1 MAGESCQSGRFFTSV
16 GGVKLLFIGG
26 TGNISTAV
34 SRRLLAAGHE
44 LWLLNR
50 GLRPAGLSGTRTVI
64 ADIHQPVAVRA
75 ALGEEKFDVV
85 VNWIAFTPEDVQ
97 HDLGL
102 FAGRTGQYVFISSAS
117 VYRKPILDPVL
128 TEATPAHNPFWKYSQ
143 NKIAC
148 EELLLKAWREK
159 GFPATIVRP
168 AHTYDQ
174 IIPVALSAGSSW
186 TIVDRIR
193 RGLPVVVHGDG
204 TSIWVVTHSDDFARG
219 FTGLLGNARAVG
231 EIFHITS
238 DELLTWNQ
246 IHEEIGRAVGRA
258 PKIVHIASDFIAQR
272 EPDQAGGLLGDKA
285 HSFWCDNS
293 KIKRFV
299 PGYTATIPF
308 HEGIRRTIA
317 WFDADPSRS
326 VIEPATHALH
336 ERLIAAYLPG
346 KQ

>member
-1 MAGESCQSGRFFTSV
+1 V
-16 GGVKLLFIGG
+16 GIVKLLFIGG

-50 GLRPAGLSGTRTVI
+50 GLRSAGLPGARTII
-64 ADIHQPVAVRA
+64 ADIHQPTEVRA
-75 ALGEEKFDVV
+75 ALGGEKFDTV

-97 HDLGL
+97 RDLGL
-102 FAGRTGQYVFISSAS
+102 FTGRTGQYVFISSAS

-128 TEATPAHNPFWKYSQ
+128 TEATPAHNPFWPYSQ

-148 EELLLKAWREK
+148 EELLLKAWREN

-174 IIPVALSAGSSW
+174 IIPVALSAGNSW

-193 RGLPVVVHGDG
+193 CGLPVVVHGDG
-204 TSIWVVTHSDDFARG
+204 TSIWVVTHSEDFAKG

-246 IHEEIGRAVGRA
+246 IHEEIGRAVGKA

-317 WFDADPSRS
+317 WFDADPARS
-326 VIEPATHALH
+326 VTEPATHALH
-336 ERLIAAYLPG
+336 ERLVAAYLSGRP
-346 KQ
+346 

>member
-1 MAGESCQSGRFFTSV
+1 M
-16 GGVKLLFIGG
+16 KLLFIGG

-50 GLRPAGLSGTRTVI
+50 GRRSAELPGARSII
-64 ADIHQPVAVRA
+64 ADINQPAVVRTV
-75 ALGEEKFDVV
+75 LGEDKFDVV
-85 VNWIAFTPEDVQ
+85 VDWIAFNPEDVQ
-97 HDLGL
+97 RDVDL
-102 FAGRTGQYVFISSAS
+102 FSGRTGQYVFISSAS

-128 TEATPAHNPFWKYSQ
+128 TEATPARNPFWKYSQ

-148 EELLLKAWREK
+148 EELLLKAWREN

-174 IIPVALSAGSSW
+174 IIPVALSGGSSW

-204 TSIWVVTHSDDFARG
+204 TSIWVVTHSDDFAKG
-219 FTGLLGNARAVG
+219 FNGLLGNMRAIG

-238 DELLTWNQ
+238 DELLNWNQ
-246 IHEEIGRAVGRA
+246 IHEEIGRAVGVA
-258 PKIVHIASDFIAQR
+258 PKIVHMASDFIAQH
-272 EPDQAGGLLGDKA
+272 EPDHAGGLLGDKA

-299 PGYTATIPF
+299 PGYVATIPF
-308 HEGIRRTIA
+308 HEGIRRTIT
-317 WFDADPSRS
+317 WFNGDPARS
-326 VIEPATHALH
+326 VVEPATHALH
-336 ERLIAAYLPG
+336 DRLIAAY
-346 KQ
+346 QQMRH